1 MKKIL
6 LVDDNIMM
14 RRLII
19 HLFRNENI
27 EIDEASDGREG
38 LDKISTKV
46 YDLVITDIIMP
57 GMEGI
62 AMIIEAR
69 KNHPDLKIVAI
80 SGSKPY
86 YLYVAKKLGVVAV
99 FSKPLNQHHFY
110 DKIKK
115 IPQFQPV
122 SVHQAS

>member
-14 RRLII
+14 RRLIV
-19 HLFRNENI
+19 HLFRNEKI

-38 LDKISTKV
+38 LNKISTNI
-46 YDLVITDIIMP
+46 YDLVITDIVMP

-62 AMIIEAR
+62 EMIIEVKR
-69 KNHPDLKIVAI
+69 NLPNLKIVAI

-86 YLYVAKKLGVVAV
+86 YLYVAKKLGVEAV
-99 FSKPLNQHHFY
+99 FNKPLNQHLFY
-110 DKIKK
+110 DKIKN
-115 IPQFQPV
+115 IIQYEPLGIY
-122 SVHQAS
+122 QAS